1 MIRLKVLATSLSPDE
16 DDDKNIAL
24 CPSVSLQ
31 KGTTHLCW
39 TCSIMCCCF
48 PLCYPCYLSKT
59 LRKRKQRKKLRIS
72 RNKGGG
78 NRGKYEEPQGTCTMY
93 SKQSTG
99 TSGYGTLLSRKG
111 TLVSISPNL
120 DTYYKVNKDVFSKL
134 ENTSRQSISAIF
146 LATEVAESFLASCQY
161 SELLQNF
168 PAPKLSRTVNS
179 DVENNTIE
187 EDISKKISGSSS
199 IDSLFSNSSY
209 SFSQL
214 HLHLT
219 DDFLGQSEMSKLDQ
233 GGDINVN
240 MDGDFDK
247 AGLFR
252 FSGHVDVGE
261 NTMSVRVL
269 ATLEVSRENIN
280 CKDPVVLA
288 NIYCR
293 QLVKT
298 NIVVLMI
305 TEKDIAAFKK
315 RGLLEYIRKYW
326 AGYFSVLF
334 VYIGSRIRVFEDHLI
349 DTLGRVFGLVETIYL
364 EDDSKMAGYVF
375 SALARMGMRPAIIYE

>member
-1 MIRLKVLATSLSPDE
+1 
-16 DDDKNIAL
+16 
-24 CPSVSLQ
+24 
-31 KGTTHLCW
+31 
-39 TCSIMCCCF
+39 
-48 PLCYPCYLSKT
+48 
-59 LRKRKQRKKLRIS
+59 
-72 RNKGGG
+72 
-78 NRGKYEEPQGTCTMY
+78 MY

-111 TLVSISPNL
+111 TLVSVSPNL
-120 DTYYKVNKDVFSKL
+120 DTFFKVNKDVFSKL

-168 PAPKLSRTVNS
+168 PVQKLSRTVDT
-179 DVENNTIE
+179 DVENNTVE
-187 EDISKKISGSSS
+187 ADVSKKVSGSSL
-199 IDSLFSNSSY
+199 DSLFSNSSY

-233 GGDINVN
+233 GGDKDIINVN

-293 QLVKT
+293 QLVKS
-298 NIVVLMI
+298 NMVVLML
-305 TEKDIAAFKK
+305 TEKDIAEFKR

-364 EDDSKMAGYVF
+364 EDDSKIAGYVF
-375 SALARMGMRPAIIYE
+375 SALARMGTRPAIRYE